1 MVVLE
6 YFYTFAAIIY
16 LRPTLMTQL
25 FIPRYKKVGGVN
37 LFKALR
43 AIPLLLLLV
52 CVVSSCSKD
61 EELFPVSIDQLY
73 AESQTLQYQTPDS
86 IEAFTQKFYGYLEY
100 NPDAYNHPYYTAI
113 DDKIYKYTHSAEMTV
128 ETDWDGETHVKY

>member
-1 MVVLE
+1 
-6 YFYTFAAIIY
+6 
-16 LRPTLMTQL
+16 MTQL
-25 FIPRYKKVGGVN
+25 SIPRYKKGGGGVN

-52 CVVSSCSKD
+52 CIVSSCSKD

-113 DDKIYKYTHSAEMTV
+113 DDKIDKCAHGGGVTIN
-128 ETDWDGETHVKY
+128 TDWTGERHLEF

>member
-1 MVVLE
+1 MRGGKAAVWLGLVL
-6 YFYTFAAIIY
+6 
-16 LRPTLMTQL
+16 LCL
-25 FIPRYKKVGGVN
+25 F
-37 LFKALR
+37 
-43 AIPLLLLLV
+43 
-52 CVVSSCSKD
+52 SSCSKD

-113 DDKIYKYTHSAEMTV
+113 DDKIDKCAHGGGVTV
-128 ETDWDGETHVKY
+128 NTDWAGERHLEF